1 MSTAATEP
9 ASDRAKGD
17 RTRGDKGEV
26 LVDVQ
31 DLKVHFPI
39 KRGIIFDKVVGHVYA
54 VDGVDLQI
62 RRGETYGLVGESGCG
77 KSTLGRAILHLEE
90 STEGTVTFDGQSL
103 TDLGGE
109 DLRKRRRDLQMV
121 FQDPMGSLDPR
132 QSVESLLV
140 EGMKAHGIVG
150 DAEAAMPRLK
160 QLLSDVGLP
169 AAALKKYPHE
179 FSGGQRQRIGIARA
193 LSVDPEL
200 IVADEPVSALDVSVQ
215 AQVINLLADLQEEYG
230 LTYLV
235 IAHDLAVVRH
245 ISDRVGVM
253 YLGGIVEESD
263 AADLYANPLH
273 PYTRALLS
281 AVPVPD
287 PDVEDTREQILLSGD
302 LPSPA
307 NPPSGCRFHTRCPW
321 RQESRCDDER
331 PQLRLVEI
339 DGTTGSH
346 KVACH
351 YAEQIASG
359 EIQPHDV
366 ETQTEDKP
374 KELREAE
381 GDEVADDIPFT

>member
-1 MSTAATEP
+1 MSARSTT
-9 ASDRAKGD
+9 STDGT
-17 RTRGDKGEV
+17 RTKGEDGDV

-31 DLKVHFPI
+31 GLKVHFPI
-39 KRGIIFDKVVGHVYA
+39 KRGVIFDKTVGHVYA

-77 KSTLGRAILHLEE
+77 KSTMGRAILALEE
-90 STEGTVTFDGQSL
+90 ITEGTVTFDGEAL
-103 TDLGGE
+103 TDLRG
-109 DLRKRRRDLQMV
+109 DALRRRRQDLQMV

-140 EGMKAHGIVG
+140 EGMQAHGIVG
-150 DAEAAMPRLK
+150 DAKEAAPRLK

-193 LSVDPEL
+193 LSVNPEL
-200 IVADEPVSALDVSVQ
+200 VVADEPVSALDVSVQ
-215 AQVINLLADLQEEYG
+215 AQVINLLSDLQEEYG

-253 YLGGIVEESD
+253 YLGGLVEEAD
-263 AADLYANPLH
+263 ADDLYAQPLH

-287 PDVEDTREQILLSGD
+287 PVVEDSREQILLSGD

-307 NPPSGCRFHTRCPW
+307 APPSGCRFHTRCPW
-321 RQESRCDDER
+321 RQETRCDDER
-331 PQLRLVEI
+331 PQLRVVQV
-339 DGTTGSH
+339 DGVPAGH

-351 YAEQIASG
+351 FAEEIERG
-359 EIQPHDV
+359 EIQRHAV
-366 ETQTEDKP
+366 ETVVEDKP
-374 KELREAE
+374 QALRDAEAAAIT
-381 GDEVADDIPFT
+381 DEIPFS

>member
-1 MSTAATEP
+1 MTTTEQTAPAAPGAEP
-9 ASDRAKGD
+9 D
-17 RTRGDKGEV
+17 V
-26 LVDVQ
+26 LLTVENV
-31 DLKVHFPI
+31 KVHFPI
-39 KRGIIFDKVVGHVYA
+39 KRGVIFDKVVGHVYA

-77 KSTLGRAILHLEE
+77 KSTMGRAILALEE
-90 STEGTVTFDGQSL
+90 ITEGTVTFDGEAL
-103 TDLGGE
+103 TDLRGE
-109 DLRKRRRDLQMV
+109 GLRKRRQDLQMV

-140 EGMKAHGIVG
+140 EGMKAHGIVK
-150 DAEAAMPRLK
+150 DEKEAAPRLK
-160 QLLSDVGLP
+160 QLLEDVGLP

-193 LSVDPEL
+193 LSVNPEL

-215 AQVINLLADLQEEYG
+215 AQVINLMKDLQEEYE

-245 ISDRVGVM
+245 ISDRIGVM
-253 YLGGIVEESD
+253 YLGGIVEE
-263 AADLYANPLH
+263 AEAGELYEQPLH

-287 PDVEDTREQILLSGD
+287 PVAEDAREQILLTGD

-321 RQESRCDDER
+321 RQESRCDTER
-331 PQLRLVEI
+331 PELRVAEI
-339 DGTTGSH
+339 DGLSSDH

-359 EIQPHDV
+359 EIERHAV
-366 ETQTEDKP
+366 EVHLEDKP
-374 KELREAE
+374 QALKDAEAAAIT
-381 GDEVADDIPFT
+381 DEIPFA

>member
-1 MSTAATEP
+1 MSARSTT
-9 ASDRAKGD
+9 STDGTRTKGKD
-17 RTRGDKGEV
+17 GDV

-31 DLKVHFPI
+31 GLKVHFPI
-39 KRGIIFDKVVGHVYA
+39 KRGVIFDKTVGHVYA

-77 KSTLGRAILHLEE
+77 KSTMGRAILALEE
-90 STEGTVTFDGQSL
+90 ITEGTVTFDGEAL
-103 TDLGGE
+103 TDLRG
-109 DLRKRRRDLQMV
+109 DALRRRRQDLQMV

-140 EGMKAHGIVG
+140 EGMQAHGIVK
-150 DAEAAMPRLK
+150 DAKEAAPRLK

-193 LSVDPEL
+193 LSVNPEL
-200 IVADEPVSALDVSVQ
+200 VVADEPVSALDVSVQ
-215 AQVINLLADLQEEYG
+215 AQVINLLSDLQEEYG

-253 YLGGIVEESD
+253 YLGGLVEEAD
-263 AADLYANPLH
+263 ADDLYAQPLH

-287 PDVEDTREQILLSGD
+287 PVVEDSREQILLSGD

-307 NPPSGCRFHTRCPW
+307 APPSGCRFHTRCPW
-321 RQESRCDDER
+321 RQETRCDDER
-331 PQLRLVEI
+331 PQLRVVEV
-339 DGTTGSH
+339 DGVPAGH

-351 YAEQIASG
+351 FAEEIERG
-359 EIQPHDV
+359 EIQRHAV
-366 ETQTEDKP
+366 ETVVEDKP
-374 KELREAE
+374 QALRDAEAAAIT
-381 GDEVADDIPFT
+381 DEIPFS